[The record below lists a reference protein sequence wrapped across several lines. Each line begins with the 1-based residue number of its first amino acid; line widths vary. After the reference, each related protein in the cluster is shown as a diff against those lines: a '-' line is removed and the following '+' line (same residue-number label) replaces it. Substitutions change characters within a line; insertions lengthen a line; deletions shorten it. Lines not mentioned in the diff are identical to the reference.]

1 MHPHVSDSFA
11 DLVFK
16 TMLENNLAAL
26 KSLITVVL
34 QPESPIDF
42 ITILS
47 PEPTARR
54 LSALSASQLE
64 ALLDA
69 ALDFQ
74 SSSDLEH
81 WLERNS

>member
-1 MHPHVSDSFA
+1 MQPHVSDSFT

-26 KSLITVVL
+26 KSLITAVL

-42 ITILS
+42 IKILS

-54 LSALSASQLE
+54 LSALSASQLG

-69 ALDFQ
+69 AIDFQ
-74 SSSDLEH
+74 STSYLEH
-81 WLERNS
+81 CLKQNS